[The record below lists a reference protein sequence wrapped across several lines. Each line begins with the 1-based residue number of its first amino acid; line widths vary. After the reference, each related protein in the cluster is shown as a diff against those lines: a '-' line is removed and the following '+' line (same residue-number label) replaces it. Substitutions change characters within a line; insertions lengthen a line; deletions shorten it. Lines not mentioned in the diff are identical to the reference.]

1 MRDASSDGDL
11 RTDSGGQIIFRGCNI
26 AKEDT
31 VRTAIANLE
40 RVGLITRWLAPRS
53 GWSNTYM
60 PFSEDWLAEDIV
72 SEGGVVPQHNALWL
86 QGEKLVHRNGNYQL
100 IDVQDD
106 DSALAQKLDSRLR
119 PLRDTERLC
128 AGSFRRMTAK
138 EVVENR
144 ERPPSEFWGSRA
156 R

>member
-1 MRDASSDGDL
+1 M
-11 RTDSGGQIIFRGCNI
+11 
-26 AKEDT
+26 
-31 VRTAIANLE
+31 RTAIANLE